1 MLTNSKIV
9 LSLALVLAAA
19 SAAAAAA
26 PKAAVHHQAAA
37 ARQLHA
43 NANLGL
49 GSARS
54 YLVNTGNPCYFK
66 IQTIGDEESNGEMST
81 SYNCA
86 RR

>member
-1 MLTNSKIV
+1 MLTNSKIA
-9 LSLALVLAAA
+9 LSLAVVLATA
-19 SAAAAAA
+19 SAAAAA
-26 PKAAVHHQAAA
+26 PKVAVHHQAAT

-54 YLVNTGNPCYFK
+54 GDLVNTGNPCYFK
-66 IQTIGDEESNGEMST
+66 IQTIGEESNGEMPT

>member
-1 MLTNSKIV
+1 MLTNSKIA
-9 LSLALVLAAA
+9 LSLAVVLATA
-19 SAAAAAA
+19 SAAAAA

-66 IQTIGDEESNGEMST
+66 IQTIGEESNGEMPT